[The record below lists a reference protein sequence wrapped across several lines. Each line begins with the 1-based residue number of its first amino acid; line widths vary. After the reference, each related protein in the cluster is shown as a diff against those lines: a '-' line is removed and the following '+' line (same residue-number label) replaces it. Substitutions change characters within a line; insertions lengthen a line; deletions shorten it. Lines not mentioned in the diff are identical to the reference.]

1 MKLLGRDTSALL
13 IGTLLLCHGVFGAL
27 HLVCDPL
34 EWCIG
39 GAQHSAEHQ
48 TAPGAGDAHEHHT
61 DHGGSTAYFAVV
73 ALGLLALILAAPKV
87 CRRVADLA
95 RHALACGPSSGARR
109 IASPTNPRTT
119 RSSGV
124 QALRSTSLRQRG
136 SEQAVPEASHNKGV
150 VLKTLLMKAWPLALL
165 LAVAFLLAACGD
177 AGSGQQGDGSAGG
190 GHGQM
195 DHGQMGHGSMGMGS
209 GGMAKQMI
217 MENGNTPTRRSST
230 RWSPPPGCHSHGR
243 GSPQERR
250 ARGDN
255 ELSRNII
262 SSQQA
267 EIEELKS
274 IKQEEFGTSNVPMEM
289 SQEQMRGMG
298 MMMDPQRL
306 SKREPFDEAF
316 IDAMIPHH
324 RSAIRWPR

>member
-1 MKLLGRDTSALL
+1 M
-13 IGTLLLCHGVFGAL
+13 
-27 HLVCDPL
+27 
-34 EWCIG
+34 
-39 GAQHSAEHQ
+39 
-48 TAPGAGDAHEHHT
+48 
-61 DHGGSTAYFAVV
+61 
-73 ALGLLALILAAPKV
+73 
-87 CRRVADLA
+87 
-95 RHALACGPSSGARR
+95 
-109 IASPTNPRTT
+109 
-119 RSSGV
+119 
-124 QALRSTSLRQRG
+124 
-136 SEQAVPEASHNKGV
+136 
-150 VLKTLLMKAWPLALL
+150 KTLLMKAWPLALL

-217 MENGNTPTRRSST
+217 MENGKYSDEAFIDAMVPHHQGAIAMAEVALKNAE
-230 RWSPPPGCHSHGR
+230 H
-243 GSPQERR
+243 EEI
-250 ARGDN
+250 N

-289 SQEQMRGMG
+289 SQEQIRGMG
-298 MMMDPQRL
+298 MMMDPKRL

-324 RSAIRWPR
+324 RSAIQMAQVASKQSKIPEIKELAGNIVSAQKREIEQLKQWRKEWYR